1 MSTIETE
8 PQRPPRP
15 AFLKVKQQTPGLLD
29 PLRRRAKRAAVLASD
44 RGWFGLNPLK
54 THVVI
59 CGFPRS
65 GSTLLLLMAETAV
78 PAAKVFHEEKT
89 GLKAAH
95 QFWPG
100 RQPLMIT
107 KRPNDVFFADEIR
120 DFYRGRGTQVRF
132 VLCARDP
139 RAVLTSVHERQ
150 PGYYV
155 SPARWRAIYAHFVYV
170 RPATDVL
177 TVEFNDL
184 VRTPQV
190 VQERLAAFIGWR
202 AACRFE
208 EFADAVPTSFDTRAL
223 NGVRPLDPSAIDRWK
238 APEHQERIRA
248 MLQELPELPSVL
260 IELGY
265 ESDTSWT
272 DPYR

>member
-1 MSTIETE
+1 MITTKAVAG
-8 PQRPPRP
+8 RPPRP
-15 AFLKVKQQTPGLLD
+15 SDLKGKEPSPGLLH
-29 PLRRRAKRAAVLASD
+29 PLHRGAKRAAVLASE
-44 RGWFGLNPLK
+44 RGWFGLTPLS

-65 GSTLLLLMAETAV
+65 GSTLLLLMAETAF
-78 PAAKVFHEEKT
+78 PEAKVFHEEKT
-89 GLKAAH
+89 GLKAAQ

-107 KRPNDVFFADEIR
+107 KRPNDVFFVDEIR
-120 DFYRGRGTQVRF
+120 EFYCDRGTQVRF

-155 SPARWRAIYAHFVYV
+155 SPARWRAMYAHFLYV
-170 RPATDVL
+170 RPAADVL

-184 VRTPQV
+184 VRTPQA
-190 VQERLAAFIGWR
+190 VQERLAKFIGWR
-202 AACRFE
+202 AASRFD
-208 EFADAVPTSFDTRAL
+208 EFTAAVPAGFDTRAL
-223 NGVRPLDPSAIDRWK
+223 NGVRPVDPSTIDKWR
-238 APEHQERIRA
+238 APEHRERIRA

-265 ESDTSWT
+265 ETDTSWT
-272 DPYR
+272 DEYV